1 MQSTIRLEAM
11 ELAKL
16 LEPTWGSVSARIIAS
31 GGPTCLQSNATKDR
45 LKQVEADI
53 STARDERAA
62 KAKERD
68 AAREAFAGKESA
80 DHTSPEFIAAR
91 KAVAELGQVDEKLSG
106 LSEVQVF
113 LLKELG
119 QDPETKHTEKAAGSD
134 EDLAD
139 GEWSSKALF
148 DQDMRDRLAQAAT
161 SKSHMGD
168 IRLGSVASRDTLKA
182 DITGT
187 ANLRR
192 GAFAGIVPQL
202 RRRIR
207 LLDLISVGTTDG
219 NLVPYTQMG
228 GTYAAAETTESV
240 AKPESGMTLT
250 DASALV
256 QTIAAWQK
264 IPKQVLSDIAAVE
277 SMIDGRLR
285 YEVLRR
291 LEGQIL
297 AGNGSAPNLQGIL
310 STAGI
315 GAFTGVTGTP
325 FGEQILTGITQVM
338 LAEAEATVVVVNPT
352 NWQTIITTKA
362 SGSGEYLNEIEP
374 ITGSGLG
381 AVGGAGTVIPTLW
394 GLPVVASTVIA
405 AGTALVGDFTMGAQ
419 LFIRE
424 GVNVLMSDSD
434 QDDFI
439 KNRLTILAEM
449 RAALAVWQP
458 AAFSKITL
466 TT

>member
-1 MQSTIRLEAM
+1 M
-11 ELAKL
+11 
-16 LEPTWGSVSARIIAS
+16 SAA
-31 GGPTCLQSNATKDR
+31 LKER

-53 STARDERAA
+53 NTARDERAE
-62 KAKERD
+62 KARERD
-68 AAREAFAGKESA
+68 AARDAFAGKESA
-80 DHTSPEFIAAR
+80 DHTSTEFVAAKDAMR
-91 KAVAELGQVDEKLSG
+91 ALGDVDERIAG
-106 LSEVQVF
+106 LTKSQVGI
-113 LLKELG
+113 LEMLG
-119 QDPETKHTEKAAGSD
+119 QDPEVSTKTTD
-134 EDLAD
+134 EDSERTGD
-139 GEWSSKALF
+139 EWSSKSLF
-148 DQDMRDRLAQAAT
+148 TDEIRSRLERASA

-168 IRLGSVASRDTLKA
+168 VALGSVVSRDTLKA

-192 GAFAGIVPQL
+192 GNFAGIVPQL

-207 LLDLISVGTTDG
+207 LLDLISVGTTNG
-219 NLVPYTQMG
+219 NLVPYTQQA
-228 GTYAAAETTESV
+228 GTYGAAETTEGAS
-240 AKPESGMTLT
+240 KPESGMTLT
-250 DASALV
+250 DATAPV

-264 IPKQVLSDIAAVE
+264 IPKQVLSDVAALQ
-277 SMIDGRLR
+277 SMIDDRIR
-285 YEVLRR
+285 YEVMRR
-291 LEGQIL
+291 LEGQVL
-297 AGNGSAPNLQGIL
+297 AGNGTTPNLQGIL
-310 STAGI
+310 GTSGI

-352 NWQTIITTKA
+352 NWQTILTYKA
-362 SGSGEYLNEIEP
+362 TGSGEYLNPIEP
-374 ITGSGLG
+374 IAGPGLG
-381 AVGGAGTVIPTLW
+381 GVGGSDSIVPTLW

-434 QDDFI
+434 GSDFI
-439 KNRLTILAEM
+439 QNRVTILAEM

-458 AAFSKITL
+458 SAFSKITL